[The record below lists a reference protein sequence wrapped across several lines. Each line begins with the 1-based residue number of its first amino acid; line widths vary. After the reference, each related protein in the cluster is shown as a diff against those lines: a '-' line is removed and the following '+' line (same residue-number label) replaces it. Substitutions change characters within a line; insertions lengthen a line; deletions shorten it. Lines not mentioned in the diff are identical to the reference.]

1 MYIPKNI
8 RVGFQARPDTFT
20 KKLAYVIYYGPD
32 GKIRKETSW
41 KGWCDDKIEPLE
53 ITNEALEGY
62 MLNKGVQRW
71 GSYYGSGRNMVRV
84 WDPRGFEFEIT
95 VDNLLE
101 ILTHFDMS
109 KREIL
114 GKCSLAWAGKELVL
128 LPTNSDEY
136 IEATKAT
143 KLLTA
148 AKVKTKELKP
158 GTIYVHRNRG
168 THHLYLGKLSKY
180 YKMYSW
186 ELQSFCNKHKL
197 KISKH
202 DGARTSFIGPLEH
215 LFLKVP
221 SDKTYKLKPN
231 TVLIPED
238 MAVAQLAGSVG
249 SMDETTFAN
258 ILEQYKDQLSVHK
271 ERVTTGFKEIPGHW
285 GKDLTWAGDKNIFN
299 YQELFAYLSRN
310 GNIFHKDGKWVG
322 FSGHNYKDVNSPV
335 LVYQLRHSS
344 IPVTVVEPN
353 PNPSLG
359 DILHIHINDYPRS
372 GDYIGYDGMHQGWYV
387 RERHHQPMSYF
398 EELLGFK
405 LNKEDFPT
413 PRDFLDKLS
422 EHGWM
427 VPVLIQND
435 SVVYYDNI

>member
-1 MYIPKNI
+1 MYIPKNL
-8 RVGFQARPDTFT
+8 RVGFKSRTDTFT

-53 ITNEALEGY
+53 IVNESLEGY

-114 GKCSLAWAGKELVL
+114 GKCILAWDGQELVL

-136 IEATKAT
+136 GEATKST
-143 KLLTA
+143 ELLTA

-158 GTIYVHRNRG
+158 GVIYVHRNRG

-180 YKMYSW
+180 YKMDSW
-186 ELQSFCNKHKL
+186 DLERFCRKHKF
-197 KISKH
+197 KVTKQI
-202 DGARTSFIGPLEH
+202 GRTSFVGPAEH
-215 LFLKVP
+215 LFLEVP
-221 SDKTYKLKPN
+221 SDKTYTLKPT

-238 MAVAQLAGSVG
+238 IAVAQLAGSVG

-258 ILEQYKDQLSVHK
+258 ILEQYKAQLSVHK
-271 ERVTTGFKEIPGHW
+271 ERTTPGFKEIPKHW
-285 GKDLTWAGDKNIFN
+285 GKELTWKGEKNIFGG
-299 YQELFAYLSRN
+299 YTRLFSN
-310 GNIFHKDGKWVG
+310 INHSGNTFYKDGKWVG
-322 FSGHNYKDVNSPV
+322 FIGHNYSDVNSPV
-335 LVYQLRHSS
+335 LVCELRPKA

-353 PNPSLG
+353 PDPNLG
-359 DILHIHINDYPRS
+359 DILHVIIDDYVRS
-372 GDYIGYDGMHQGWYV
+372 GDYIGYEGVQQGWYA
-387 RERHHQPMSYF
+387 RERHHKPMSYF

-413 PRDFLDKLS
+413 PRDFLDKLT

-427 VPVLIQND
+427 VPVIIQGD
-435 SVVYYDNI
+435 SVRFYDDI